1 MGFALQAHYMG
12 HGPVP
17 ESSDVGE
24 RGAAACQMW
33 ALKNMRVEREA
44 EPAVVTSHT
53 ESQCVSPMTVDSAS
67 QLPEMYYP
75 VEIKRSVAKRF
86 EEFDFGFYN
95 DTGRFSGLE
104 NGIPNS
110 YCNGLLQVRKSYAG
124 AIFICI
130 FSSTV

>member
-1 MGFALQAHYMG
+1 MGN
-12 HGPVP
+12 GPVP
-17 ESSDVGE
+17 DLSNVGE
-24 RGAAACQMW
+24 QGAIARQMW
-33 ALKNMRVEREA
+33 TLKNMRVERQAEA
-44 EPAVVTSHT
+44 ALVTSQT
-53 ESQCVSPMTVDSAS
+53 ESQCVSPMTVDGAS

-110 YCNGLLQVRKSYAG
+110 YCNSLLQVRETCMEIAYL
-124 AIFICI
+124 
-130 FSSTV
+130 VY